1 LAPGTT
7 QAVEMVRSLDLQ
19 EIALVDGALSA
30 EVVVDKAIVSSL
42 KNIGLNLAVLPNE
55 FLHTLQVGVIAEV
68 KAPREARA
76 KPNKG
81 V

>member
-1 LAPGTT
+1 MAPGTT